1 MAGMYDAAPHDG
13 GLPELFDSSPDVP
26 VHTSAAAE
34 TGFLLGLA
42 ALLAA
47 PFAVMHG
54 LVLGVG
60 AVAAFLALVGLG
72 ATSRPNVSGRALAP
86 FGLLFALA
94 ALVLV
99 GLRYLGVDTTFGDPF
114 VPTIGG
120 WLEDLNSLFPR
131 P

>member
-13 GLPELFDSSPDVP
+13 GLPELFESSLEVP

-34 TGFLLGLA
+34 LGFLLGLVV
-42 ALLAA
+42 LIAA
-47 PFAVMHG
+47 PFSVMHG
-54 LVLGVG
+54 LVLGAGGVS
-60 AVAAFLALVGLG
+60 AVLALVGLG
-72 ATSRPNVSGRALAP
+72 TTSRPNVGGRALAP
-86 FGLLFALA
+86 LGLLFAVV

-114 VPTIGG
+114 VPTIGD